1 MNVSKC
7 IRTLHDLPN
16 QNSNQQR
23 PSPSADL
30 PPSVLTEQEKKHSA
44 ALMRV
49 NHTGEVCAQ
58 ALYLG
63 QSLTA
68 RSSSIREGLN
78 QAAQEESDHL
88 YWCQHRIHELD
99 GHTSYLNPL
108 WFTGSLLIG
117 TVAGLIGDKWSLGF
131 LAQTEH
137 QVSEHLGNHLKV
149 LPKNDLQSISIV
161 AQMQLEEASHEQNA
175 IKHGAATLPIAVTW
189 GMQCLAKVMTSVTY
203 YV

>member
-16 QNSNQQR
+16 QNSNQKR
-23 PSPSADL
+23 PSPSINL
-30 PPSVLTEQEKKHSA
+30 PPSALTEQEKKHSA

-68 RSSSIREGLN
+68 RSSSIREEFT

-88 YWCQHRIHELD
+88 YWCENRIHELD

-137 QVSEHLGNHLKV
+137 QVSEHLGTHLNA
-149 LPKNDLQSISIV
+149 LPQNDLQSISIV
-161 AQMQLEEASHEQNA
+161 AQMQQEEINHQQNA
-175 IKHGAATLPIAVTW
+175 IKHGAATLPTAVTW
-189 GMQCLAKVMTSVTY
+189 AMQSLAKVMTSVAY

>member
-7 IRTLHDLPN
+7 IQTVHHLPN
-16 QNSNQQR
+16 QHNNQNR
-23 PSPSADL
+23 PSPSAPL
-30 PPSVLTEQEKKHSA
+30 PQSELSEQEKKHSA

-68 RSSSIREGLN
+68 RSKNIRAAFS

-88 YWCQHRIHELD
+88 NWCRLRINELG

-108 WFTGSLLIG
+108 WFTGSLFIG
-117 TVAGLIGDKWSLGF
+117 TVAGLFGDKWSLGF

-137 QVSEHLGNHLKV
+137 QVSEHLANHLKT
-149 LPKNDLQSISIV
+149 LSQHDLCSLKIV
-161 AQMQLEEASHEQNA
+161 EQMRIEETQHKETA
-175 IKHGAATLPIAVTW
+175 ILHGAATLPQPVTW
-189 GMQCLAKVMTSVTY
+189 TMQCLAKVMTTVTY